1 MNEASREQRINEAF
15 VRVADT
21 LMDSYDVVDLLSSLV
36 TECVD
41 LLDVQAGGLLIDGG
55 DGNLE
60 LIASTSEEAEFVEI
74 MQVAAGAGPCVDCF
88 TTGLPISVSDLELS
102 GDRWP
107 EFRRAAADR
116 GFRSVHATPMRLR
129 GRVIGAM
136 NLLSTSVGTLDERD
150 ERLAQALADVAILG
164 ILQERSQRDP
174 RFVAEQLHL
183 ALDSRV
189 MVEQAK
195 GVLAHTQN
203 VSMDEAFNLL
213 RAFARSSTQSLR
225 VVAEGVVDRS
235 ISADDVAAPASTR
248 VSGDGVSGP

>member
-1 MNEASREQRINEAF
+1 MTDSSREQRINEAF

-36 TECVD
+36 KECVD
-41 LLDVQAGGLLIDGG
+41 LLDVQAGGLLIVDRA
-55 DGNLE
+55 GNLE
-60 LIASTSEEAEFVEI
+60 LIASTSEDAEFVEI
-74 MQVAAGAGPCVDCF
+74 MQVAAGAGPCVECF
-88 TTGLPISVSDLELS
+88 TTGLPISVSDLDDT

-107 EFRRAAADR
+107 EFRKAAAEK

-129 GRVIGAM
+129 GEVIGAM

-150 ERLAQALADVAILG
+150 EKLAQALADVAILG

-174 RFVAEQLHL
+174 AFVAEQLHL

-195 GVLAHTQN
+195 GVLAYSQN
-203 VSMDEAFNLL
+203 VNMDEAFNML
-213 RAFARSSTQSLR
+213 RAFARADGRTLR
-225 VVAEGVVDRS
+225 QVAEGVVARS
-235 ISADDVAAPASTR
+235 IDAEAVASPTSGVHADQ
-248 VSGDGVSGP
+248 G